1 MWIVRLALR
10 RPYTF
15 VVVSVLICLLGI
27 AGIVTTPKDIFP
39 YIDIPVVSIVW
50 TYPGLTPEDMSNRVV
65 IVSERALTTTVN
77 NIEHIESQSF
87 YGVAVV
93 KVYFQ
98 PTVKIDLAIAQI
110 TSVMQTILRIL
121 PPGIFPPNI
130 VKYDASS
137 VPIVQLGL
145 SGKGLTEQALYDLG
159 LNFIRPRLATVEG
172 ASVPP
177 PYGGKTPQ
185 VMVDLDTNALMSKH
199 LSATDVSNALN
210 AQNLILPAGTARVG
224 DREFLVQLNSSPPD
238 IKGMNDLPIRA
249 AGGALVYMKDVAQVR
264 NGYAV
269 QTNIVRVNGKASA
282 LLTVLK
288 NGEASTLDIVK
299 GVISAIPQ
307 VEAGLASGLKIT
319 PFFDQSEFV
328 RESISE
334 VLREATIAAAL
345 TALMILLFLG
355 SWRSTLIVCVSIP
368 LSILVSII
376 VLSALHQTINVMT
389 LGGLALAV
397 GILVDDATVELENTH
412 RNLGERKPLVRA
424 ILDSAQQVATPAFV
438 STLAICIVFTPVV
451 LLTGAARFLFTP
463 LAMAVVFA
471 MLASYFLSRTLVPT
485 MMHFLLP
492 AEVQLYQD
500 PTASSPNII
509 WRIHMR
515 FDHAFERMRDGYKD
529 LLEFALRRRTI
540 VLVSFGVFVV
550 GSLFLLPLIGED
562 FFPYV
567 DSGQMRLH
575 VLPPEGTRIEDS
587 AQEFARIEAEI
598 RRVLPDNE
606 VGLIID
612 NIGLPTVGINLAYG
626 DNATVSNSDGDIL
639 IALRPG
645 QKNTLKYTRLL
656 REDLQRQFP
665 TDQFFFLSANITNQI
680 LNFGLPAP
688 IDVQVI
694 GRDQK
699 SNYQVALAL
708 EQQMRAVPGAVDV
721 HIRQQVSYPKLQV
734 DVDRA
739 RAEQLGLTQRDVANS
754 MLISLSG
761 SGQTAPNEWL
771 NPNNNV
777 NYQVVVQTPIRRND
791 TFAALGR
798 TPITSPSGNSTQLLD
813 NLVHVHRATA
823 PIVVDHYAVQP
834 VFDIFANVDRRD
846 LGGVAN
852 GINTLIG
859 AARKHLKPG
868 SQIVLRG
875 QAQTMQE
882 SFFRLGLGIL
892 FAMALIYLL
901 MAVNFQSW
909 TDPLIILM
917 ALPGAFCGIVWM
929 LFLTHTTLSVP
940 SLMGTIMTIGVAT
953 ANSILLVVFA
963 NDERS
968 TGLTAIESA
977 LSAGYLRLRPVCM
990 TALAMITGMF
1000 PMATAFGKGGEQ
1012 NAPLGRAVIGGLLV
1026 ATITTLFIVPLI
1038 YTLLR
1043 RRPPVNWEERIDLEY
1058 AGRESESENGGRDDK

>member
-15 VVVSVLICLLGI
+15 VVVSVLICVLGL

-77 NIEHIESQSF
+77 NIEHVESQSF

-145 SGKGLTEQALYDLG
+145 SGRGLTEQGLYDLG

-185 VMVDLDTNALMSKH
+185 IMVDLDPNALTSKH

-210 AQNLILPAGTARVG
+210 AQNLILPAGTARVR

-238 IKGMNDLPIRA
+238 MKGMNDLPIRA

-307 VEAGLASGLKIT
+307 VKAGLASGLKIT

-328 RESISE
+328 KESISE
-334 VLREATIAAAL
+334 VLREAVIAAGL

-355 SWRSTLIVCVSIP
+355 SWRSTLVVCVSIP

-376 VLSALHQTINVMT
+376 ILSALHQTINVMT

-451 LLTGAARFLFTP
+451 LLAGAARFLFTP

-492 AEVQLYQD
+492 AEVPLYQAAS
-500 PTASSPNII
+500 TAHGGDQNLI
-509 WRIHMR
+509 WRIHVR
-515 FDHAFERMRDGYKD
+515 FDHAFERMREGYKD
-529 LLEFALRRRTI
+529 LLASALRRRTI
-540 VLVSFGVFVV
+540 VLIFFGLFVA
-550 GSLFLLPLIGED
+550 GSLFLLPVIGED

-587 AQEFARIEAEI
+587 AQEFAKIEAEI
-598 RRVLPDNE
+598 RRALPPDD
-606 VGLIID
+606 VSLIID

-626 DNATVSNSDGDIL
+626 DNATISNSDGDIL
-639 IALRPG
+639 IALKPG
-645 QKNTLKYTRLL
+645 EKNTLKYTRLL
-656 REDLQRQFP
+656 RDDLRAHFP
-665 TDQFFFLSANITNQI
+665 TDKFFFLSANITNQI

-688 IDVQVI
+688 IDVQVV

-699 SNYQVALAL
+699 SNYQIALAL
-708 EQQMRAVPGAVDV
+708 EDQMRAVRGAVDV
-721 HIRQQVSYPKLQV
+721 HIRQQVSYPKLQI
-734 DVDRA
+734 DVDRSK
-739 RAEQLGLTQRDVANS
+739 AEQLGLTQRDVANS

-771 NPNNNV
+771 NPINDV
-777 NYQVVVQTPIRRND
+777 NYQVVVQTPIRQND

-798 TPITSPSGNSTQLLD
+798 TPLTSPSGNATQLLD
-813 NLVHVHRATA
+813 NLVNLHRGTA

-852 GINTLIG
+852 DIKHLIT
-859 AARKHLKPG
+859 AERRHLKPG
-868 SQIVLRG
+868 SQIALRG
-875 QAQTMQE
+875 QAQTMQD
-882 SFFRLGLGIL
+882 SFFRLGLGIV
-892 FAMALIYLL
+892 FAMVLIYLL

-909 TDPLIILM
+909 VDPFIILM
-917 ALPGAFCGIVWM
+917 ALPGAFCGILWM

-968 TGLTAIESA
+968 TGLTGIESA

-990 TALAMITGMF
+990 TALAMIIGML
-1000 PMATAFGKGGEQ
+1000 PMATALGEGGEQ

-1026 ATITTLFIVPLI
+1026 ATVTTLFIVPVI

-1043 RRPPVNWEERIDLEY
+1043 RRAPVDWEKRIDLEY
-1058 AGRESESENGGRDDK
+1058 AGNDVNGEK